1 MVSCLSDDVE
11 QVLWQGET
19 SHPTARKIGIKQG
32 CPLSPFIFNIMM
44 DAVLSSVEEEIG
56 IFQLNQECRI
66 SLPIILVYA
75 DDIIV
80 IVENIEDLERILAS
94 LQKHLSSVGLHLNE
108 SKCQVLVRNPLEEPP
123 DEIEILGKKYKVQRS
138 IKYLGIHITSRLDRP
153 LTVRARCRNT
163 VRVSKVVMD
172 FLRKRNPSW
181 ELGRLIYETVLAP
194 AMLYG
199 TQTAVLTK
207 YSRTSLRNY
216 ERQIVREMAS
226 LCYHEDEDGR
236 DMRRSVDVL
245 LKRRRITKKVRAH
258 QMRFWGHVMRRP
270 RNNTLRAASNLSARR
285 LRPCRPSF
293 TWWDS
298 IISNMKRYGD
308 LSYAEWEELSG
319 NKVKLHKKIED
330 IYTKQESTDESDLN
344 T

>member
-1 MVSCLSDDVE
+1 M
-11 QVLWQGET
+11 
-19 SHPTARKIGIKQG
+19 
-32 CPLSPFIFNIMM
+32 SPFIFNIMM
-44 DAVLSSVEEEIG
+44 DAVMTDVEEELG
-56 IFQLNQECRI
+56 IFELNQERRI
-66 SLPIILVYA
+66 KLPIILVYA

-80 IVENIEDLERILAS
+80 IVEHLEDLEKILAS
-94 LQKHLSSVGLHLNE
+94 LKKHLSFVGLHINDQ
-108 SKCQVLVRNPLEEPP
+108 KCQVLVRNPLEEAP

-138 IKYLGIHITSRLDRP
+138 LKYLGIHITSRLDRP

-163 VRVSKVVMD
+163 VRVSKAIMD
-172 FLRKRNPSW
+172 FLQKRNPSW

-226 LCYHEDEDGR
+226 FCHHEDGR
-236 DMRRSVDVL
+236 DIRRSVDVL
-245 LKRRRITKKVRAH
+245 LKKRRITKKVRAH

-270 RNNTLRAASNLSARR
+270 PNNTLRAASNLFARR

-298 IISNMKRYGD
+298 IIANMKRYGD
-308 LSYAEWEELSG
+308 LSYDQWEELSSD
-319 NKVKLHKKIED
+319 KEKLHKKIEE
-330 IYTKQESTDESDLN
+330 IYLKPESTDESDLDV
-344 T
+344 